1 MQAEI
6 ITIGDELL
14 IGQTVDTNSA
24 WIGAELARQGIRVH
38 QITSITDDKNHIIST
53 LKSAEERADLIL
65 ITGGLGPTQDDI
77 TKETLCSYFDT
88 ELVLNDEVLEEIEA
102 YFKLRNVEVLQVNKD
117 QAMLPKDSKII
128 RNWEGTASGMW
139 FERGDK
145 VFVSMPGVPYEMKAM
160 MEESVLPMIKHF
172 FKVVPRVYKTIM
184 TEGISESSLADKL
197 QHWEQQLRVEGYG
210 LAYLPSPG
218 IVKLRIMGIADKQ
231 QDALALVYTKVQEVK
246 PLIEKHIFGY
256 DGVLLQ
262 EVIGK
267 LLQERKGTVSTAES
281 CTAGYLASQI
291 TMVPGSSEYYLGSI
305 IAYSYESKTSEL
317 GVSPDSL
324 IKYGAVSEKVIIQ
337 MANGVREKFDTD
349 YGIATSGIAG
359 PSGGTPDKP
368 VGTVWIAV
376 SSKKGVVSKCY
387 TFGNNRVR
395 NVKRTSISALSMLR
409 KVILGKEDWI

>member
-24 WIGAELARQGIRVH
+24 WIGAALARQGIRVH

-88 ELVLNDEVLEEIEA
+88 ELVLNEEVLEEIEA

-139 FERGDK
+139 FERGGK

-160 MEESVLPMIKHF
+160 MEESVLPMIKHY
-172 FKVVPRVYKTIM
+172 FKVVPRVFKTIM
-184 TEGISESSLADKL
+184 TEGIPESNLANQL
-197 QHWEQQLRVEGYG
+197 QNWERELRLEGYG

-218 IVKLRIMGIADKQ
+218 IVKLRIMGVADKQ
-231 QDALALVYTKVQEVK
+231 QDALELVYNKVKEVK
-246 PLIEKHIFGY
+246 PLIEKYIFGY

-324 IKYGAVSEKVIIQ
+324 IRYGAVSEKVIIQ

-368 VGTVWIAV
+368 VGTVWIAI
-376 SSKKGVVSKCY
+376 SSKKGVVSKCF
-387 TFGNNRVR
+387 TFGNNRSR

>member
-218 IVKLRIMGIADKQ
+218 IVKLRIMGIAIRRCRR
-231 QDALALVYTKVQEVK
+231 LN
-246 PLIEKHIFGY
+246 H
-256 DGVLLQ
+256 
-262 EVIGK
+262 
-267 LLQERKGTVSTAES
+267 
-281 CTAGYLASQI
+281 
-291 TMVPGSSEYYLGSI
+291 
-305 IAYSYESKTSEL
+305 
-317 GVSPDSL
+317 
-324 IKYGAVSEKVIIQ
+324 
-337 MANGVREKFDTD
+337 
-349 YGIATSGIAG
+349 
-359 PSGGTPDKP
+359 
-368 VGTVWIAV
+368 
-376 SSKKGVVSKCY
+376 
-387 TFGNNRVR
+387 
-395 NVKRTSISALSMLR
+395 
-409 KVILGKEDWI
+409 